1 MTMLGRGSRTWVT
14 MIVIAVCVGCGAPR
28 SSSVE
33 AIESVPYG
41 LLTPSASSV
50 PSPTSAAGSG
60 PHVYLIKD
68 DVLVRSAAVP
78 EGGSSLE
85 TLQRTVGQLVA
96 GPTEQDRAAGR
107 STALGADVTVS
118 VASFT
123 GTRATIDI
131 QAGQLPTGA
140 GRLPLAV
147 GQLVLTVASVPD
159 VDEVVLT
166 SDGTRIAAPLPG
178 GALTDRPLTAG
189 DYAELLQPTPSAGT
203 TSAE

>member
-1 MTMLGRGSRTWVT
+1 MTTLGRLSRTWATV
-14 MIVIAVCVGCGAPR
+14 VLLGVCVGCGAPG

-33 AIESVPYG
+33 AIESVPYD
-41 LLTPSASSV
+41 LLRPSTSSV
-50 PSPTSAAGSG
+50 PSPTASAGSG
-60 PHVYLIKD
+60 PHVYLIED
-68 DVLVRSAAVP
+68 DALVRSMAVT
-78 EGGSSLE
+78 EGGSALE
-85 TLQRTVGQLVA
+85 TLQRTLSQLVA

-107 STALGADVTVS
+107 STALGADVKVS
-118 VASFT
+118 LTSLI

-189 DYAELLQPTPSAGT
+189 DYTGLLQPAPSAGT
-203 TSAE
+203 TSAG